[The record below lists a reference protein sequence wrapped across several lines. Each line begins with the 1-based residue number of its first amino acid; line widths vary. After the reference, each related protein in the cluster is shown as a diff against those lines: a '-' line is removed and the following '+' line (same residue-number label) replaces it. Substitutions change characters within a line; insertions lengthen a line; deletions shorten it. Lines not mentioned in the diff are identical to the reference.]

1 MKFFKFVNRKFHKGN
16 LNGENIDINYVVP
29 MSSLKRIRHT
39 KGVDDDGNCY
49 YDVLFSFDGIEGEV
63 LSILNS
69 KEELETYLNFC
80 YEGDSGVLDL
90 GCIRIDKEYDNC
102 FYGYL

>member
-1 MKFFKFVNRKFHKGN
+1 MKFFKFVNRKFSLENYKN
-16 LNGENIDINYVVP
+16 FVDLNYVIPMTSLNGVRYYEGIDDED
-29 MSSLKRIRHT
+29 K
-39 KGVDDDGNCY
+39 Y
-49 YDVLFSFDGIEGEV
+49 YCDFLLSFKGIEGEV
-63 LSILNS
+63 LTVLNS